1 MTDDEMTIKNINV
14 LERSLDKIVDLL
26 DKIED

>member
-1 MTDDEMTIKNINV
+1 MTDDEMTIKNIKV
-14 LERSLDKIVDLL
+14 LEKWTDKIVDLL